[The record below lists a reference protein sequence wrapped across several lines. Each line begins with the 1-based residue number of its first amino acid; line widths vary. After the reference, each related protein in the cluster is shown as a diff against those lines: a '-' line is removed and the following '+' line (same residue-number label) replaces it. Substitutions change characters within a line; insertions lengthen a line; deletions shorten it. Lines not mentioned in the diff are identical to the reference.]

1 MNLLDLFVKTPISVA
16 LGWTLIHS
24 IWEGAIIAGV
34 LGLILLSIRSPRI
47 RYVAGSLA
55 LLATLASFIITLIHF
70 LPERGSGSGTL
81 IKITLPP
88 WDARQLADGSVD
100 RFPHFGMLIPR
111 LTPIWIFGVCI
122 FYLRYALGW
131 LSLYRMRQRGLWNA
145 PDCWQQ
151 CIARLS
157 VELKISRPVLL
168 FESLLA
174 DTPVVLGHLRP
185 AIFLPLGFLSG
196 LPAAHV
202 EAILLHELAHIR
214 RADYLVNICQRI
226 IEGLLFY
233 HPAVWWISHVV
244 RAERENCCDD
254 MVVEKR
260 GDAYD
265 YALALTALEQN
276 RSEQPRSTAQATIA
290 AGGGNLMKRIQRLLC
305 PKQPHDIWVSVAGAV
320 ILMASTAMGLA
331 AWHVNLN
338 SMHVSKQ
345 TKQNVTDPWQKWL
358 NEDVVYIIADQERS
372 AFERLGTDP
381 ERQHFVEQF
390 WARRDPTPGTAEN
403 EFKKEHY
410 RRIAYAND
418 HFAGSLPGWKTDRG
432 RIYIKYG
439 PPDEIDS
446 HPSGGSYRRPD
457 SEGGGTATT
466 YPFEDW
472 RYNHFEDVGSL
483 SIEFVDTTSSGDF
496 RMTLDPK
503 EKYKK
508 P

>member
-1 MNLLDLFVKTPISVA
+1 MSVQEA
-16 LGWTLIHS
+16 FGWTLVHS
-24 IWEGAIIAGV
+24 IWEGVIIAGV
-34 LGLILLSIRSPRI
+34 FGVILLSVRSSRI
-47 RYVAGSLA
+47 RYVAGCMA
-55 LLATLASFIITLIHF
+55 LFAMIASFIVTLIYF
-70 LPERGSGSGTL
+70 LPERGGGTGTL
-81 IKITLPP
+81 IKITLPL
-88 WDARQLADGSVD
+88 WDARQLTGGNID
-100 RFPHFGMLIPR
+100 RFPHLATLIPR
-111 LTPIWIFGVCI
+111 LTPIWISGVCL

-131 LSLYRMRQRGLWNA
+131 LSLNRMRRRGLWNA
-145 PDCWQQ
+145 PDRWQR
-151 CIARLS
+151 CIARLA
-157 VELKISRPVLL
+157 VELRISRPVLL

-174 DTPVVLGHLRP
+174 DTPVVLGHLHP
-185 AIFLPLGFLSG
+185 VIFVPLGFLSG
-196 LPAAHV
+196 LPPAHV

-214 RADYLVNICQRI
+214 RADYLVNVCQRV

-233 HPAVWWISHVV
+233 HPAVWWISHVI

-254 MVVEKR
+254 IVVELR

-265 YALALTALEQN
+265 YASALTTLEQN
-276 RSEQPRSTAQATIA
+276 RSEQQRSTAQAAIA
-290 AGGGNLMKRIQRLLC
+290 AGGGNLMKRIQRLLY
-305 PKQPHDIWVSVAGAV
+305 PKQPHGMWVSVAGAV

-331 AWHVNLN
+331 AWHGNLN

-345 TKQNVTDPWQKWL
+345 TEQNVNDPWQKWL
-358 NEDVVYIIADQERS
+358 NEDVVYIISDEERA
-372 AFERLGTDP
+372 AFENLKTDP

-403 EFKKEHY
+403 EFKQEHY
-410 RRIAYAND
+410 RRIAFAND
-418 HFAGSLPGWKTDRG
+418 HFAENLRGWKTDRG

-446 HPSGGSYRRPD
+446 HPSGRTYQRPE
-457 SEGGGTATT
+457 SEGGGKVAT

-472 RYNHFEDVGSL
+472 RYNHFEGVGSL
-483 SIEFVDTTSSGDF
+483 IVEFVDTTSSGDF